1 VGDIHEVFKMK
12 EFINQT
18 DDSDWAVGV
27 IDTAS
32 GYSAIKTEV
41 DGELLDLQDWRI
53 SIGAS
58 SDEVSL
64 ERGDGEERLV
74 LVKVGDTWWVHHNGH
89 TSRVSVVERGAVSS
103 FDSTGG
109 LTSPM
114 PGKIITVMASVGE
127 PVDKGQT
134 LLILEAMK
142 MENRICS
149 PVDGIVSAIHYGVGD
164 QVNQGA
170 ILIAIKELD

>member
-1 VGDIHEVFKMK
+1 MK

-18 DDSDWAVGV
+18 DNSNWAVGV
-27 IDTAS
+27 IGTTS
-32 GYSAIKTEV
+32 GYSAIKIEV
-41 DGELLDLQDWRI
+41 DGEQLDLQDWRI
-53 SIGAS
+53 SIGSS
-58 SDEVSL
+58 SDEVVL
-64 ERGDGEERLV
+64 ERGYGEERLV
-74 LVKVGDTWWVHHNGH
+74 LVKVGDIWWVYHNGH
-89 TSRVSVVERGAVSS
+89 TSRVCVVERGAVST
-103 FDSTGG
+103 FDSMGG

-114 PGKIITVMASVGE
+114 PGKILNVMASIGE

-149 PVDGIVSAIHYGVGD
+149 PVDGIVSAIHYEAGD

-170 ILIAIKELD
+170 ILIEIEEAE

>member
-1 VGDIHEVFKMK
+1 MK

-18 DDSDWAVGV
+18 DDSNWAVGV
-27 IDTAS
+27 IDTTS
-32 GYSAIKTEV
+32 GYSAIKIEV
-41 DGELLDLQDWRI
+41 DGEPLDLRDWRI
-53 SIGAS
+53 SIGSS
-58 SDEVSL
+58 SDEVVL
-64 ERGDGEERLV
+64 ERGYGEERLV
-74 LVKVGDTWWVHHNGH
+74 LVKVRDIWWVHHNGH
-89 TSRVSVVERGAVSS
+89 TSRVSVVERGAVST
-103 FDSTGG
+103 FDSMGG

-114 PGKIITVMASVGE
+114 PGKILNVMASIGE

-149 PVDGIVSAIHYGVGD
+149 PVDGIVSAIHYEVGD

-170 ILIAIKELD
+170 ILIEIEEAE

>member
-1 VGDIHEVFKMK
+1 MK

-18 DDSDWAVGV
+18 DDSNWAVGV
-27 IDTAS
+27 IDTIS

-41 DGELLDLQDWRI
+41 DGELLGLQDWRV
-53 SIGAS
+53 SFNTS
-58 SDEVSL
+58 SNEAVL

-74 LVKVGDTWWVHHNGH
+74 LVKVEDTWWVHHNGH
-89 TSRVSVVERGAVSS
+89 TSRVNVVERGAVST
-103 FDSTGG
+103 FDSMGG

-114 PGKIITVMASVGE
+114 PGKIINVMVSVGE
-127 PVDKGQT
+127 PVDKGQA

-149 PVDGIVSAIHYGVGD
+149 PVDGIVSAIHYEVGD

-170 ILIAIKELD
+170 ILIAIEESD

>member
-1 VGDIHEVFKMK
+1 MK

-18 DDSDWAVGV
+18 DDSNWAVGV

-32 GYSAIKTEV
+32 GYSAIKIET
-41 DGELLDLQDWRI
+41 DGEPLDLQDWRI
-53 SIGAS
+53 SLDTLG
-58 SDEVSL
+58 DEAIL

-74 LVKVGDTWWVHHNGH
+74 LVKVKDTWWIHHNGH
-89 TSRVSVVERGAVSS
+89 ISRVDVVERGAVNT
-103 FDSTGG
+103 FDSMGG

-114 PGKIITVMASVGE
+114 PGKILSVMASVGE

-149 PVDGIVSAIHYGVGD
+149 PVDGIVSAIHYEVGD

-170 ILIAIKELD
+170 ILIAIEESD

>member
-1 VGDIHEVFKMK
+1 MK

-18 DDSDWAVGV
+18 DDSNWSVGV
-27 IDTAS
+27 IDTSS
-32 GYSAIKTEV
+32 GYSAINIEV
-41 DGELLDLQDWRI
+41 DGESLNLQDWRI
-53 SIGAS
+53 LIGPS
-58 SDEVSL
+58 SDEVML
-64 ERGDGEERLV
+64 ERGSGEERLV
-74 LVKVGDTWWVHHNGH
+74 LVKVGDIWWVHHNGH
-89 TSRVSVVERGAVSS
+89 TSRVAVVERGAMST

-114 PGKIITVMASVGE
+114 PGKILNVMALIGE
-127 PVDKGQT
+127 QVDKGQT

-149 PVDGIVSAIHYGVGD
+149 PVDGIVSAIHYEAGD

-170 ILIAIKELD
+170 ILIEIEEAE